1 MDISEIKDLINA
13 ISNSKIDIF
22 DYEENGAKL
31 HLEKKTEVEVI
42 ASPKPVAQDVLVKQ
56 ENTEESIEQK
66 EVLTGNVINSPL
78 VGTVYLAPEE
88 GAKPFVQVGDTV
100 KKGQV
105 VAIVEA
111 MKLMNEIESEFD
123 GVVTKVLVEN
133 DTCAL
138 LLDDYCFPAFR
149 GKGFHGYLN
158 QWRLNEM
165 KINGAQKAY
174 VIVLS
179 YNRPAIR
186 TQRKCGMEIEKVFYA
201 YTFGKKVFIK
211 GY

>member
-1 MDISEIKDLINA
+1 MLFQILKLTYLIMKKMEQNC
-13 ISNSKIDIF
+13 IWK
-22 DYEENGAKL
+22 
-31 HLEKKTEVEVI
+31 KKTEVEVI
-42 ASPKPVAQDVLVKQ
+42 ASPKPVVQDVLVKQ

-133 DTCAL
+133 EQTVEYGQPL
-138 LLDDYCFPAFR
+138 F
-149 GKGFHGYLN
+149 
-158 QWRLNEM
+158 E
-165 KINGAQKAY
+165 
-174 VIVLS
+174 V
-179 YNRPAIR
+179 
-186 TQRKCGMEIEKVFYA
+186 E
-201 YTFGKKVFIK
+201 
-211 GY
+211 

>member
-78 VGTVYLAPEE
+78 KLLSVRYFLPYLILHWLELYILHR
-88 GAKPFVQVGDTV
+88 
-100 KKGQV
+100 KKGQSR
-105 VAIVEA
+105 
-111 MKLMNEIESEFD
+111 L
-123 GVVTKVLVEN
+123 
-133 DTCAL
+133 
-138 LLDDYCFPAFR
+138 FR
-149 GKGFHGYLN
+149 
-158 QWRLNEM
+158 
-165 KINGAQKAY
+165 
-174 VIVLS
+174 
-179 YNRPAIR
+179 
-186 TQRKCGMEIEKVFYA
+186 
-201 YTFGKKVFIK
+201 
-211 GY
+211 

>member
-78 VGTVYLAPEE
+78 LELYILHQGR
-88 GAKPFVQVGDTV
+88 
-100 KKGQV
+100 
-105 VAIVEA
+105 
-111 MKLMNEIESEFD
+111 
-123 GVVTKVLVEN
+123 
-133 DTCAL
+133 
-138 LLDDYCFPAFR
+138 R
-149 GKGFHGYLN
+149 GKAVCSGRRHSEKRSGSCN
-158 QWRLNEM
+158 SRGNE
-165 KINGAQKAY
+165 AD
-174 VIVLS
+174 
-179 YNRPAIR
+179 
-186 TQRKCGMEIEKVFYA
+186 E
-201 YTFGKKVFIK
+201 
-211 GY
+211 

>member
-78 VGTVYLAPEE
+78 VGTVYPVSYTHLLRW
-88 GAKPFVQVGDTV
+88 
-100 KKGQV
+100 
-105 VAIVEA
+105 
-111 MKLMNEIESEFD
+111 LMNFLSRE
-123 GVVTKVLVEN
+123 
-133 DTCAL
+133 
-138 LLDDYCFPAFR
+138 
-149 GKGFHGYLN
+149 
-158 QWRLNEM
+158 
-165 KINGAQKAY
+165 KI
-174 VIVLS
+174 ISSL
-179 YNRPAIR
+179 
-186 TQRKCGMEIEKVFYA
+186 
-201 YTFGKKVFIK
+201 
-211 GY
+211 

>member
-31 HLEKKTEVEVI
+31 HLEKK
-42 ASPKPVAQDVLVKQ
+42 KDVLVKQ

-133 DTCAL
+133 EQTVEYGQPL
-138 LLDDYCFPAFR
+138 F
-149 GKGFHGYLN
+149 
-158 QWRLNEM
+158 E
-165 KINGAQKAY
+165 
-174 VIVLS
+174 V
-179 YNRPAIR
+179 
-186 TQRKCGMEIEKVFYA
+186 E
-201 YTFGKKVFIK
+201 
-211 GY
+211 

>member
-1 MDISEIKDLINA
+1 MLAFSALIL
-13 ISNSKIDIF
+13 
-22 DYEENGAKL
+22 NGYL
-31 HLEKKTEVEVI
+31 ILTE
-42 ASPKPVAQDVLVKQ
+42 D
-56 ENTEESIEQK
+56 
-66 EVLTGNVINSPL
+66 
-78 VGTVYLAPEE
+78 
-88 GAKPFVQVGDTV
+88 
-100 KKGQV
+100 
-105 VAIVEA
+105 
-111 MKLMNEIESEFD
+111 
-123 GVVTKVLVEN
+123 KVLVEN

-165 KINGAQKAY
+165 KINGAHKAY
-174 VIVLS
+174 VVVRS

-186 TQRKCGMEIEKVFYA
+186 TLRKCGMEIEKVFYA

>member
-1 MDISEIKDLINA
+1 M
-13 ISNSKIDIF
+13 
-22 DYEENGAKL
+22 
-31 HLEKKTEVEVI
+31 EKKTEVEVI
-42 ASPKPVAQDVLVKQ
+42 ASAKPVAQDVLVKQ

-133 DTCAL
+133 EQTVEYGQPL
-138 LLDDYCFPAFR
+138 F
-149 GKGFHGYLN
+149 
-158 QWRLNEM
+158 E
-165 KINGAQKAY
+165 
-174 VIVLS
+174 V
-179 YNRPAIR
+179 
-186 TQRKCGMEIEKVFYA
+186 E
-201 YTFGKKVFIK
+201 
-211 GY
+211 

>member
-1 MDISEIKDLINA
+1 MDISEIKDLISA

-78 VGTVYLAPEE
+78 VGTVYLAP
-88 GAKPFVQVGDTV
+88 FVQVGDTV
-100 KKGQV
+100 RKGQV

-123 GVVTKVLVEN
+123 GVVTKILVEN
-133 DTCAL
+133 EQTVEYGQPL
-138 LLDDYCFPAFR
+138 F
-149 GKGFHGYLN
+149 
-158 QWRLNEM
+158 E
-165 KINGAQKAY
+165 
-174 VIVLS
+174 V
-179 YNRPAIR
+179 
-186 TQRKCGMEIEKVFYA
+186 E
-201 YTFGKKVFIK
+201 
-211 GY
+211 